1 MRRRKRHARD
11 EPFAEYRVVRGRR
24 IGMCG

>member
-11 EPFAEYRVVRGRR
+11 A
-24 IGMCG
+24 CGVST